1 MIFSINEKNTY
12 NKTVMVNDQDSR
24 ILISYIERLLLIRTS
39 KIKATGEMIHT
50 ILSAS
55 VTKWTLERDIN

>member
-1 MIFSINEKNTY
+1 MKEIYIN
-12 NKTVMVNDQDSR
+12 VMVNAQNSR
-24 ILISYIERLLLIRTS
+24 ILIGNIERLCLIRTS
-39 KIKATGEMIHT
+39 KINVAGEMIHT

>member
-1 MIFSINEKNTY
+1 
-12 NKTVMVNDQDSR
+12 MVNDQDSR

-39 KIKATGEMIHT
+39 KIKATGEMINT

>member
-1 MIFSINEKNTY
+1 
-12 NKTVMVNDQDSR
+12 MVNDQDSR
-24 ILISYIERLLLIRTS
+24 ILIGNIERLCLIRTS
-39 KIKATGEMIHT
+39 KINVAGEMIHT

>member
-1 MIFSINEKNTY
+1 
-12 NKTVMVNDQDSR
+12 MVNAQNSR
-24 ILISYIERLLLIRTS
+24 ILIGNIERLCLLRTS
-39 KIKATGEMIHT
+39 KINAAGEMIHT

>member
-1 MIFSINEKNTY
+1 MKEIYTK
-12 NKTVMVNDQDSR
+12 KVMVNDQNSR
-24 ILISYIERLLLIRTS
+24 ILIGNIERLCLIRTS
-39 KIKATGEMIHT
+39 KINVAGEMINT